1 MAHLIEEYSKSLG
14 VKISSP
20 VVKDHY
26 FPICFDKYITIH
38 QASNVS
44 SKTYSH
50 YDIVIRLL
58 KPFLERAKIKVIQ
71 LGGSKKIEGVDAALN
86 ISFKQQSFI
95 LSKSLVHLGCDSA
108 LAQLSSSKKLP
119 TVTLFGNVFAANAK
133 PAFSD
138 ESINVSLEPKWD
150 KKPCFS
156 IEDPKKQIDSIK
168 PEVVAQSVLDF
179 LEIEKEDIRFA
190 TKYVGSSFQNPVVEV
205 IPTSFAPLKLKSGQE
220 LMIRADYAFDEDC
233 FMKYC
238 SSYPVTIFANSLIQ
252 PHGLQKIAKNVNKF
266 YLFLDESWDS
276 IPENYFEIL
285 KNMDIDLTIIVK
297 KEEELSGIRNKYFDI
312 PVIPYYNDKKAPC
325 ELGEDSRF
333 MSSLRL
339 IEGGKEYLSYAHWK
353 KGLDSNNKVLDTPE
367 YWRES
372 DHFYIY
378 ERD

>member
-1 MAHLIEEYSKSLG
+1 MAHLIEEYAKSLG

-38 QASNVS
+38 QASNVP

-50 YDIVIRLL
+50 YDIVVSLL

-86 ISFKQQSFI
+86 ISFKQQSYI

-119 TVTLFGNVFAANAK
+119 TVTLFGNVFSANAK
-133 PAFSD
+133 PVFSD

-156 IEDPKKQIDSIK
+156 MEDPKKQIDSIK
-168 PEVVAQSVLDF
+168 PEVVAQSVLNF
-179 LEIEKEDIRFA
+179 LEIEKEDIRFN
-190 TKYVGSSFQNPVVEV
+190 TKYVGSSFQNPVIEV
-205 IPTSFAPLKLKSGQE
+205 IPTSFTPLRLKSGQE
-220 LMIRADYAFDEDC
+220 LIIRADYAFDEDC

-252 PHGLQKIAKNVNKF
+252 PRGLQKIAKNVNKF
-266 YLFLDESWDS
+266 YLFLDKSWDS

-297 KEEELSGIRNKYFDI
+297 KEEELRGIRNKYFDI
-312 PVIPYYNDKKAPC
+312 PVIPYLSEKKAPC
-325 ELGEDSRF
+325 EVSEDSRF

-353 KGLDSNNKVLDTPE
+353 KGLDSSNKVLDTPE
-367 YWRES
+367 YWKES